1 MGTME
6 NLSQQTSV
14 MNLESE
20 LAVIAEFNKN
30 QSKSVY
36 W

>member
-20 LAVIAEFNKN
+20 LAVIAEFNK
-30 QSKSVY
+30 KSE
-36 W
+36 